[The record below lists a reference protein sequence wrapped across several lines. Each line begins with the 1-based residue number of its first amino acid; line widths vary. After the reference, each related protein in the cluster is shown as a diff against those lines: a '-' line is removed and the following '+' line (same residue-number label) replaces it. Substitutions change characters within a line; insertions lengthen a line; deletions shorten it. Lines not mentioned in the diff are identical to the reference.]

1 MRAAGVPLRQ
11 DQGVNP
17 MLITLVLT
25 VLAAVVVVLTRVRL
39 ANDDGGAGRISIPQG
54 LLNTHTFAGVPALLL
69 WVGYLVTARGD
80 GSGSAPLGW
89 LAILFWWVTVVAGL
103 LILARW
109 LPAKGRHAEGP
120 QADTWGEGPGL
131 SILAHVGL
139 LVGVIIF
146 TAFVATGSL

>member
-1 MRAAGVPLRQ
+1 MRAAGVRLRQ
-11 DQGVNP
+11 DRGVNP
-17 MLITLVLT
+17 MLITIVLT

-39 ANDDGGAGRISIPQG
+39 ANDDGGAGRLSIPPG

-69 WVGYLVTARGD
+69 WVGYLFTARGD
-80 GSGSAPLGW
+80 DSGSALLGW
-89 LAILFWWVTVVAGL
+89 VALLLWWVTVVAGL

-139 LVGVIIF
+139 LVGVVIF
-146 TAFVATGSL
+146 TAFVAVGSL

>member
-1 MRAAGVPLRQ
+1 MRAAGVWVGQ
-11 DQGVNP
+11 DRTVNP

-39 ANDDGGAGRISIPQG
+39 AGDEGGAGRISIPQG
-54 LLNTHTFAGVPALLL
+54 LLNAHTFAGVPALLL
-69 WVGYLVTARGD
+69 WAGYLVTARGE
-80 GSGSAPLGW
+80 GTGAALLGW
-89 LAILFWWVTVVAGL
+89 GALLLWWVTVVAGL

-109 LPAKGRHAEGP
+109 LPAKGRHAEEP

-139 LVGVIIF
+139 LVGVVIF
-146 TAFVATGSL
+146 TSFVATGSL

>member
-1 MRAAGVPLRQ
+1 VRAAAVRLRQ

-17 MLITLVLT
+17 MLITIVLT

-39 ANDDGGAGRISIPQG
+39 ANDDGGAGRISIPHG

-69 WVGYLVTARGD
+69 WAGYLYTAWGD
-80 GSGSAPLGW
+80 GSGSALLGW
-89 LAILFWWVTVVAGL
+89 GALLLWWVTVVAGL
-103 LILARW
+103 LVLARW
-109 LPAKGRHAEGP
+109 LPAKGRHAEGQ

-139 LVGVIIF
+139 LVGVVIF